1 MAGLGPTA
9 VTQVWNDFRL
19 RRASTSESLV
29 PLNNGV
35 IRGVDPSDAADGAL
49 LGLLTADFLLRDGT
63 PKPHCNTRPLDR
75 KESRRWVDVTR
86 HAADLL
92 AAGANSVLVVAD
104 READLYK
111 TFAFNALIDK
121 ILMRL
126 QLNGNQL
133 LKFFFFSQIVY
144 LLNVL
149 QPK

>member
-35 IRGVDPSDAADGAL
+35 IRDADPSDAADGTL
-49 LGLLTADFLLRDGT
+49 LDLLTADFLLRDGT

-86 HAADLL
+86 YAA
-92 AAGANSVLVVAD
+92 
-104 READLYK
+104 
-111 TFAFNALIDK
+111 
-121 ILMRL
+121 
-126 QLNGNQL
+126 
-133 LKFFFFSQIVY
+133 
-144 LLNVL
+144 
-149 QPK
+149 P